1 MDGSLKEFIEQ
12 KKPNIEEYKIYYILM
27 RKGTGKANLN

>member
-1 MDGSLKEFIEQ
+1 MDGSLKQFIEQ
-12 KKPNIEEYKIYYILM
+12 KKPNIEEYMIHYILM